1 MMKKLFVG
9 IIFLLV
15 TIPCSR
21 AGVYENIA
29 YKLSSQLHIVQGK
42 VLKTELKKKIVV
54 LNKGYA
60 DGLYKNSIV
69 YIYKNRGKLMLFN
82 DNSSVTLK
90 KGVAYAYVSKLMP
103 HKAYAVITGGLE
115 KQKDYLI
122 GLGIIPWGE
131 KELIGTPK
139 ANENFIAGKKEY
151 RIAIIT
157 RNPVIYS
164 SLKGALEKTG
174 RFYVINPDTIAI
186 AITNK
191 RIHSLG
197 EKSSIKQLAD
207 AINADLVMLVST
219 RRYETMHCKIY
230 NGYAAKVITSFNE
243 QIDKKSRSV
252 LVNNE
257 NSTTI
262 PAKNMVAST
271 LRLSPKLT
279 FWEQLLN
286 KVGLYSPYSGLDM
299 SSAQYRITLFRSIGY
314 GTTAFYVADVNNDQT
329 KDIFVAQGSR
339 VKIYNFDFDSFI
351 KKGSFSYG
359 YNIFNID
366 SATINGKTLIAISN
380 FNRFGELDSAI
391 GYLDKHYKFHI
402 IKEGIPYHVRFYDK
416 FSSPKL
422 LVQKAAVFKPFIGP
436 VYVMNIQS
444 GSIKK
449 LNLPVKP
456 EDLYTFERIDGYIA
470 YLSKSGQLCLYDTDS
485 GKTLQRTAYTFGG
498 GERPIQRYNFEQN
511 NQESIQEVEAKN
523 NVYIPKG
530 IVFFKGKNGD
540 IYALGGVNYISR
552 NITINKQHYGGYSLK
567 LLRFAS
573 DKFKLVWSSGDVR
586 GRVVGFGKI
595 DDYIVSVIG
604 LPAGFFDR
612 FIRGILE
619 IDRLSAGQIE
629 R

>member
-1 MMKKLFVG
+1 MKKLFIG

-15 TIPCSR
+15 IIPYSR
-21 AGVYENIA
+21 ADVYDDIA
-29 YKLSSQLHIVQGK
+29 YKLSSQLHIVKGK

-69 YIYKNRGKLMLFN
+69 YIYKSRGKLMLFR

-103 HKAYAVITGGLE
+103 HKAECVISGGLE

-139 ANENFIAGKKEY
+139 VNEHFIAGKKEY

-157 RNPVIYS
+157 RNPIIFS
-164 SLKGALEKTG
+164 SLKSSLEKTG
-174 RFYVINPDTIAI
+174 RFYVINPDAIAI
-186 AITNK
+186 AITKK

-197 EKSSIKQLAD
+197 EKSSIKKLAD
-207 AINADLVMLVST
+207 AIDADLVMLIST
-219 RRYETMHCKIY
+219 QHYSTMHCKVY
-230 NGYAAKVITSFNE
+230 NGYAARVITAFRE
-243 QIDKKSRSV
+243 KIDKKSHDV
-252 LVNNE
+252 LVDNE
-257 NSTTI
+257 NSTAI
-262 PAKNMVAST
+262 PAKNMIAST

-279 FWEQLLN
+279 FWEQILN

-299 SSAQYRITLFRSIGY
+299 SSAQYRITLFRNVGY
-314 GTTAFYVADVNNDQT
+314 GTTAFYVADVNNDKT
-329 KDIFVAQGSR
+329 KDIFVAQGSK
-339 VKIYNFDFDSFI
+339 VKIYNFDFDSFV
-351 KKGSFSYG
+351 KKGYFSYG

-366 SATINGKTLIAISN
+366 SAAINGKTLIAISN
-380 FNRFGELDSAI
+380 FNRYGELDSAV

-402 IKEGIPYHVRFYDK
+402 IKANIPYHVRFYDK

-436 VYVMNIQS
+436 IYVMNIKS
-444 GSIKK
+444 GSIGKF
-449 LNLPVKP
+449 NLPVKP
-456 EDLYTFERIDGYIA
+456 KDLYTFEKIDGYIA
-470 YLSKSGQLCLYDTDS
+470 YLSESGQLCLYDTNS
-485 GKTLQRTAYTFGG
+485 GKIVQRTAYAFGG
-498 GERPIQRYNFEQN
+498 GERPIERYHFEQN
-511 NQESIQEVEAKN
+511 NQESLQEIEAKN

-530 IVFFKGKNGD
+530 IVFFKGKNGN
-540 IYALGGVNYISR
+540 IYALGGINYISR

-567 LLRFAS
+567 LLKFTS
-573 DKFKLVWSSGDVR
+573 DKFKPVWSSGDVR

-619 IDRLSAGQIE
+619 VDRLSAGQIE